1 MEYHDWIG
9 TKTKPNYLANK
20 IRFHEIVYMQK
31 HTVAYETH
39 VNVVFAELVVNHCS
53 LGVASFV
60 LEAVMSCAARERKD
74 EKEREV
80 KKNRNRARKI
90 PITYGALC
98 EKSRVQL

>member
-1 MEYHDWIG
+1 
-9 TKTKPNYLANK
+9 
-20 IRFHEIVYMQK
+20 MQK

-60 LEAVMSCAARERKD
+60 LDLEAVMSCAARERKD